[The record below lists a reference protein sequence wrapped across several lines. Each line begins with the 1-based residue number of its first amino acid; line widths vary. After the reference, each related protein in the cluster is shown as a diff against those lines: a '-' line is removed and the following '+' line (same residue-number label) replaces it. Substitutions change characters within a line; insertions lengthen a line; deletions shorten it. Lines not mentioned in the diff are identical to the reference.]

1 MLKKIM
7 KETWSHRG
15 KKCVTGICFHET
27 TSMLMQLS
35 ISSSSSTISPA
46 LSFWSFSTKR
56 CSFCDVYHR
65 SPLKLS
71 GGYGNSLRQCLISG
85 HLRCMLNF
93 TSLSNYSWPI
103 LVVFNELGLVWWLIS
118 DQKVRNSVFW
128 IRYIC
133 SIVLDGIEILLLIVG
148 WTESVEGSGDDEQ
161 RVWGIWTPVLRAF
174 C

>member
-1 MLKKIM
+1 MEPPRQKVCNGNMLPRNN
-7 KETWSHRG
+7 EHADAVWCSYQYRRHRPLFPLR
-15 KKCVTGICFHET
+15 CRFDPF
-27 TSMLMQLS
+27 Q
-35 ISSSSSTISPA
+35 P
-46 LSFWSFSTKR
+46 KR

-65 SPLKLS
+65 YPLKLS
-71 GGYGNSLRQCLISG
+71 GGYGNSLPQCLISG
-85 HLRCMLNF
+85 HLRWMLNF

-133 SIVLDGIEILLLIVG
+133 SIVLDGIEILLLIVS